1 MKKQMLPSA
10 RLRKLSWPAGI
21 VTLIVLP
28 AIALSQT
35 KAPSTAQNQSNLDT
49 PHAAASLSDEQ
60 NSDSAPDTVRLSAEA
75 KGALDTRQWPE
86 AAAALEKLAKLNPDV
101 AEVHANL
108 GLAYYFEGRPS
119 QAFNS
124 FSRALKL
131 KPVLPQARVMMGICE
146 AELGRNAE
154 AIAILAPAFRKPP
167 DPEIGRLIGLHLQH
181 SYIELKQPDKAIAT
195 GEELLKR
202 YPHDAEILFHVS
214 RLYADRSY
222 ELMSTL
228 MRTAPN
234 SAWVHYANAQVQESL
249 ARYDVAKREYE
260 NVIQRQPTMPGVHY
274 RLGRVILLGA
284 PRTPESI
291 AEATQAFEQELAND
305 SRNADAEY
313 ELGEINREQ
322 GSYSLALEHFSRAV
336 AEQPDFVEA
345 RIGLGRT
352 LLKEGQIA
360 QAVPHLKEAVR
371 LDAENKVPHALLAN
385 AYRALGDSVAAQAEM
400 DAYQKLNQA
409 DMSRLVPAAGAP
421 TAQHIDP

>member
-1 MKKQMLPSA
+1 MKQQMFPSA
-10 RLRKLSWPAGI
+10 RLRKFSWPAGI

-28 AIALSQT
+28 AITLSQT
-35 KAPSTAQNQSNLDT
+35 KAPSTEQNQPNLDT
-49 PHAAASLSDEQ
+49 PHVAPSLPDEQ
-60 NSDSAPDTVRLSAEA
+60 KSDSAPDTVRLSAEA
-75 KGALDTRQWPE
+75 KGALDTRQWAK
-86 AAAALEKLAKLNPDV
+86 AAAALEKLAKLKPEG
-101 AEVHANL
+101 AEDHANL
-108 GLAYYFEGRPS
+108 GPGCFFEGRPS

-131 KPVLPQARVMMGICE
+131 KPVLPQARVMIGICE

-154 AIAILAPAFRKPP
+154 AIAILAPAFRKPS

-181 SYIELKQPDKAIAT
+181 SYAELKQRDKAFAT

-202 YPHDAEILFHVS
+202 YPDDAEILFHVS

-228 MRTAPN
+228 MRSAPD

-249 ARYDVAKREYE
+249 ARYDVAKREDE

-313 ELGEINREQ
+313 
-322 GSYSLALEHFSRAV
+322 
-336 AEQPDFVEA
+336 
-345 RIGLGRT
+345 
-352 LLKEGQIA
+352 
-360 QAVPHLKEAVR
+360 
-371 LDAENKVPHALLAN
+371 
-385 AYRALGDSVAAQAEM
+385 
-400 DAYQKLNQA
+400 
-409 DMSRLVPAAGAP
+409 
-421 TAQHIDP
+421 